1 MEVKKTAGSG
11 FRIIL
16 AMAVLVSLV
25 MLLLRHRIGY
35 LFSDSQEVAF
45 AVSQIVIPFVIYQ
58 FGDGMQCNYS
68 NALRGI
74 ADVKMVTVYAFVAYF
89 IISLPS
95 AYIFAFVLDMGLVGI
110 WLSFPLGLTSAGLM
124 FLLRFRKTLKK
135 SL

>member
-1 MEVKKTAGSG
+1 
-11 FRIIL
+11 
-16 AMAVLVSLV
+16 
-25 MLLLRHRIGY
+25 
-35 LFSDSQEVAF
+35 
-45 AVSQIVIPFVIYQ
+45 
-58 FGDGMQCNYS
+58 
-68 NALRGI
+68 
-74 ADVKMVTVYAFVAYF
+74 MVTVYAFVAYF